1 MINVILKMDVTFH
14 RERVFE
20 NLNNNILPLLEKNKS
35 SFIEDTIKA
44 INKEFGCIKDIEVN
58 VEFEKIIERSK

>member
-20 NLNNNILPLLEKNKS
+20 NLNNNILPLLEKNKN
-35 SFIEDTIKA
+35 SFIEDAIEI
-44 INKEFGCIKDIEVN
+44 INKEFGYIKDIDVN